1 MICELKNWKNWRI
14 VRFFTCF
21 GRLYLGK
28 RLPRTAAAMTYFM
41 VLTLFPAIICLYDLL
56 ALFVARP
63 EAVFQV
69 VETLVVP
76 EQTRSIIEDFLRYV
90 ARSANG
96 TVFIVAFVAMV
107 MAASAVYRTF
117 CGCAEEISGQRRF
130 GVIGGTVA
138 SFVFAVA
145 FLIAVFGSIMA
156 IITSRQLIHKLDDA
170 ITWLNI
176 GDWWAWSRF
185 IVLFLIILGFIEVL
199 YVLTASHEVS
209 RRQFPGALI
218 AAIGMAGISIFFSWL
233 FGHSAKY
240 PLVYGS
246 LASMILLMV
255 WLNLLS
261 FMIVIGS
268 AVNQALY
275 ETRKIKRN
283 LPPDGEEEPL
293 AADEGKGSSG

>member
-1 MICELKNWKNWRI
+1 MILSLKKWKNWRI
-14 VRFFTCF
+14 VRFFVTF

-41 VLTLFPAIICLYDLL
+41 VLTLFPGIICLYDLL
-56 ALFVARP
+56 ALSVARP

-69 VETLVVP
+69 LETLVVP
-76 EQTRSIIEDFLRYV
+76 EQTRSIIEEFLRYA
-90 ARSANG
+90 ARSANP
-96 TVFIVAFVAMV
+96 TVFVVAFVAMV

-130 GVIGGTVA
+130 GIIGGTIA

-145 FLIAVFGSIMA
+145 FLAAVFGSIMA
-156 IITSRQLIHKLDDA
+156 IITSRQLIHKLDETV
-170 ITWLNI
+170 TWLNI
-176 GDWWAWSRF
+176 GDWWNWTRF
-185 IVLFLIILGFIEVL
+185 AVLFLIILVMILVL
-199 YVLTASHEVS
+199 YVLTTSRERS
-209 RRQFPGALI
+209 RRQFPGAFV
-218 AAIGMAGISIFFSWL
+218 AAVGMAGISIFFSWL
-233 FGHSAKY
+233 FGHSVKY

-261 FMIVIGS
+261 YMIVIGS

-275 ETRKIKRN
+275 ETRKKKK
-283 LPPDGEEEPL
+283 EP
-293 AADEGKGSSG
+293 EV

>member
-1 MICELKNWKNWRI
+1 MKNWKNWRV
-14 VRFFTCF
+14 VRFFTVF
-21 GRLYLGK
+21 GKLYLEK

-56 ALFVARP
+56 ALVVAKP

-69 VETLVVP
+69 LETLVVP
-76 EQTRSIIEDFLRYV
+76 EQTRSIIEEFLRYA

-96 TVFIVAFVAMV
+96 TVFVVAFVAMV
-107 MAASAVYRTF
+107 TAASAVYRTF

-130 GVIGGTVA
+130 GVIGGTIA

-156 IITSRQLIHKLDDA
+156 IISSRQLIHKLDA
-170 ITWLNI
+170 TITWLNI
-176 GDWWAWSRF
+176 GDWWAWTRF
-185 IVLFLIILGFIEVL
+185 VVLFLMIFGMILVL
-199 YVLTASHEVS
+199 YVLTTS
-209 RRQFPGALI
+209 REGSRHQLPGALI
-218 AAIGMAGISIFFSWL
+218 SAVGMAGISVLFSWL

-255 WLNLLS
+255 WLDLLS
-261 FMIVIGS
+261 LMMVIGS
-268 AVNQALY
+268 AINQALY
-275 ETRKIKRN
+275 ETRKNRKFQ
-283 LPPDGEEEPL
+283 
-293 AADEGKGSSG
+293 

>member
-1 MICELKNWKNWRI
+1 MVRKLKKWKQWRI
-14 VRFFTCF
+14 VRFSATF
-21 GRLYLGK
+21 GKLYLEK
-28 RLPRTAAAMTYFM
+28 RLPRTAAAMTYYM

-56 ALFVARP
+56 ALVVARP

-69 VETLVVP
+69 LETLVVP
-76 EQTRSIIEDFLRYV
+76 EQTRSIIEDFLLYA

-96 TVFIVAFVAMV
+96 TVFVIAFVAMV

-138 SFVFAVA
+138 SFIFAIA

-156 IITSRQLIHKLDDA
+156 IITSRQLIHKLDET

-176 GDWWAWSRF
+176 GDLWVWMRF
-185 IVLFLIILGFIEVL
+185 VVLFVILLLMILVL
-199 YVLTASHEVS
+199 YMLTTSREGS
-209 RRQFPGALI
+209 RRQFPGAFFS
-218 AAIGMAGISIFFSWL
+218 AVGMAGISMVFSWL
-233 FGHSAKY
+233 FGHSVKY

-246 LASMILLMV
+246 LASVILLMV

-261 FMIVIGS
+261 LMMILGS
-268 AVNQALY
+268 AFNQALF
-275 ETRKIKRN
+275 ETRKR
-283 LPPDGEEEPL
+283 E
-293 AADEGKGSSG
+293 

>member
-1 MICELKNWKNWRI
+1 MKNWKNWRI
-14 VRFFTCF
+14 VRFFATF

-41 VLTLFPAIICLYDLL
+41 VLTLFPGIICLYDLL
-56 ALFVARP
+56 ALAVAKP

-69 VETLVVP
+69 LESLVVP
-76 EQTRSIIEDFLRYV
+76 EQTRSIIEEFLRYA

-96 TVFIVAFVAMV
+96 TVFVVAFVAMV

-130 GVIGGTVA
+130 GIIGGTIA

-145 FLIAVFGSIMA
+145 FMAAVFGSIMA
-156 IITSRQLIHKLDDA
+156 IITGRQLIHKLDETV
-170 ITWLNI
+170 TWINI
-176 GDWWAWSRF
+176 GDWWEWSRF
-185 IVLFLIILGFIEVL
+185 VVPFLIILGMILVL
-199 YVLTASHEVS
+199 YVLTTSHEGS
-209 RRQFPGALI
+209 RRQFPGAFVAAVGM
-218 AAIGMAGISIFFSWL
+218 AAISVLFSWL
-233 FGHSAKY
+233 FGRSAKY

-261 FMIVIGS
+261 YMIVIGS
-268 AVNQALY
+268 AVNQALF
-275 ETRKIKRN
+275 ETRKQ
-283 LPPDGEEEPL
+283 
-293 AADEGKGSSG
+293 KGPEV

>member
-1 MICELKNWKNWRI
+1 MKTWKQWRI
-14 VRFFTCF
+14 VRFFRTF
-21 GRLYLGK
+21 GLLYLGK

-56 ALFVARP
+56 ALVVAKP

-69 VETLVVP
+69 LETIVVP
-76 EQTRSIIEDFLRYV
+76 EQTRSIIEEFLLYV

-130 GVIGGTVA
+130 GIIGGTVA

-145 FLIAVFGSIMA
+145 FLIAIFGSIMA
-156 IITSRQLIHKLDDA
+156 IISSRQLIHKLDET

-176 GDWWAWSRF
+176 GDWWVWTRF
-185 IVLFLIILGFIEVL
+185 VVVFLFLFGLIFVL
-199 YVLTASHEVS
+199 YVLTTSHEGS
-209 RRQFPGALI
+209 RHQLPGALL
-218 AAIGMAGISIFFSWL
+218 AAIGMAGISILFSWL
-233 FGHSAKY
+233 FGRSAKY

-255 WLNLLS
+255 WLDLLS
-261 FMIVIGS
+261 LMMVSGS
-268 AVNQALY
+268 AINQALY
-275 ETRKIKRN
+275 ETRSK
-283 LPPDGEEEPL
+283 
-293 AADEGKGSSG
+293 DE